1 MADIPDSLQKSYTD
15 ILQELLALV
24 PADIDT
30 SEGSIAR
37 DLLSP
42 IAMELAIVLV
52 ELQEILKRGFIDTSY
67 DEWLDLK
74 ASEYGLIRK
83 PSRKATGSVTFKGTE
98 GTIIPSGTDI
108 STVAD
113 AVSESIAFVTTSDG
127 VIGSSGEVTIP
138 VEAVEKGAKGNVKAG
153 AIVNLETPIQGVE
166 SITNYEATS
175 GGTDIED
182 DDSLRNRIL
191 EKVREYLTGGS
202 IGDYKKWAKEV
213 AGVGKVSVVPSKYGA
228 GTVSIAVLDSNLNVA
243 SDGLIEAVEEHI
255 AEFYEY
261 GYEAENFDI
270 NGNITIVDLPDDTYS
285 SVKLVSGKITKTI
298 SLDDYGIWNLSVR
311 LKVNNIS
318 NNAGLVSISVIDTVS
333 GQTVKQSYFS
343 EDESYI
349 VYSASDL
356 TVDFKNYSLDFV
368 YAGNPLRIEIERLSG
383 DTTTELYIDRAVVKS
398 TFAKDTPDCKLP
410 VGVRLYVE
418 KPSIIPIS
426 VYANV
431 TLKNGY
437 ILEDVK
443 NRFSQKVD
451 EYLKSIIFED
461 ENDVLYV
468 RIGYLLL
475 ETDGV
480 KKYTGLLINGD
491 TVDVSIGKQEVAVLQ
506 EVNLVE

>member
-1 MADIPDSLQKSYTD
+1 MKIPDSLQRLHTD
-15 ILQELLALV
+15 ILAEMLSNISD
-24 PADIDT
+24 DIDKT
-30 SEGSIAR
+30 EGSFIYDSLAPV
-37 DLLSP
+37 S
-42 IAMELAIVLV
+42 IELAILYK
-52 ELQEILKRGFIDTSY
+52 ELIEILKRAFVQSSY
-67 DEWLDLK
+67 DEYLDYLG
-74 ASEYGLIRK
+74 EQFGVTRK
-83 PSRKATGSVTFKGTE
+83 KEAKATGTVLFTGETN
-98 GTIIPSGTDI
+98 TVIPSGLLI
-108 STVAD
+108 STTGD
-113 AVSESIAFVTTSDG
+113 SMSEPVEFITVEQA
-127 VIGSSGEVTIP
+127 VIGASGQAYVKI
-138 VEAVEKGAKGNVKAG
+138 EALNGGTKGNVP
-153 AIVNLETPIQGVE
+153 INTINMICNYVNGLSAVINETP
-166 SITNYEATS
+166 TS

-202 IGDYKKWAKEV
+202 IGDYKKRAKEV

-243 SDGLIEAVEEHI
+243 SDGLIKAVEEHI

-261 GYEAENFDI
+261 GYEAESFDV

-311 LKVNNIS
+311 FKVNNTS
-318 NNAGLVSISVIDTVS
+318 NNAGLVSISVINTVS
-333 GQTVKQSYFS
+333 GQIVKQSYFS

-356 TVDFKNYSLDFV
+356 SIDFKDYSLDFV
-368 YAGNPLRIEIERLSG
+368 YAGNPLRLEIERLSG
-383 DTTTELYIDRAVVKS
+383 DATTELYIDRAVVKS

-426 VYANV
+426 IYANV